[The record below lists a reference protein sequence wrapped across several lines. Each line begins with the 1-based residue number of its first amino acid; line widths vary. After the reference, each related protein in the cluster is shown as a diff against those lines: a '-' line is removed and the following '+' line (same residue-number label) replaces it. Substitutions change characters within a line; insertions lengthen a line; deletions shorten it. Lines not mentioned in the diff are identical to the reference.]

1 MEEPDS
7 PADPLRP
14 HSPATKNHP
23 PSTSAPNPKISA
35 GGSGLSQRGVELF
48 DLEYDVQA
56 FNSRLPRVRIIP
68 IEEFNPADF
77 L

>member
-1 MEEPDS
+1 
-7 PADPLRP
+7 
-14 HSPATKNHP
+14 
-23 PSTSAPNPKISA
+23 
-35 GGSGLSQRGVELF
+35 LF

-68 IEEFNPADF
+68 IEAFNPADF